1 MAKHEAITAIN
12 KSIKKESEKIMTLTD
27 GIEIET
33 FGVSVGT
40 VQRALNDN
48 GIKGCLVKPDGTPSV
63 DAEIVLPPIA
73 LCQVGKEYLESVCR
87 VLSDIGCRI
96 NQSCGLHVHIGNAP
110 LADTTHAARFTGD
123 SILHTERTSR
133 FLSEHGEP
141 FDFTIVKDL
150 FVRWERQQDII
161 NTMFPRSRTNNR
173 YCKPLNATK
182 IENANTISE
191 LNHGKFY
198 AINLDTWRNG
208 TIEFR
213 QHSGTIE
220 ADKIWR
226 WLQFLDNFVNWTIE
240 ARVEHGNRST
250 TVETPTAPFRNGS
263 RVGVQYTMMRTDNG
277 VSTREIMDATGC
289 SEQRVRAAVSEIRN
303 RVGDAAVV
311 THTQQSNGASY
322 GSGTDHTRYQVLQT
336 IESETNGV
344 TLLPEN
350 RIGIPSIWAGLDD
363 SEFEHWQNRISALR

>member
-1 MAKHEAITAIN
+1 
-12 KSIKKESEKIMTLTD
+12 MTLTF

-33 FGVSVGT
+33 SGVPYSSVNTQLRERG
-40 VQRALNDN
+40 L
-48 GIKGCLVKPDGTPSV
+48 KGFMSKPDGTPNV
-63 DAEIVLPPIA
+63 DAEIVLPPMPI
-73 LCQVGKEYLESVCR
+73 CQTSKEYIESICNA
-87 VLSDIGCRI
+87 LSEIGCRI

-123 SILHTERTSR
+123 SIAHTERTSR
-133 FLSEHGEP
+133 FLSEHGET

-150 FVRWERQQDII
+150 FVRWERQQNII
-161 NTMFPRSRTNNR
+161 NTMFPSSRTNNR
-173 YCKPLNATK
+173 YCQQLSGRK
-182 IENANTISE
+182 IENANTIQE

-250 TVETPTAPFRNGS
+250 TIETPLAPFRNNS
-263 RVGVQYTMMRTDNG
+263 RVGVQYTMMRNDNG

-336 IESETNGV
+336 IESETSGV

-363 SEFEHWQNRISALR
+363 SEFEWWQNRISTLR

>member
-1 MAKHEAITAIN
+1 
-12 KSIKKESEKIMTLTD
+12 MTLTF

-33 FGVSVGT
+33 YRNSVSI
-40 VQRALNDN
+40 VQSALHNN

-63 DAEIVLPPIA
+63 DAEIVLPPIT
-73 LCQVGKEYLESVCR
+73 LCQVGKEYLESVCT
-87 VLSDIGCRI
+87 VLSNADCRI

-123 SILHTERTSR
+123 SILHTERTGR
-133 FLSEHGEP
+133 FLSEHGDTFEFP
-141 FDFTIVKDL
+141 IVKDL
-150 FVRWERQQDII
+150 NWRWERQQNII
-161 NTMFPRSRTNNR
+161 NGMFPRSRTNNR

-226 WLQFLDNFVNWTIE
+226 WMQFLDNFVNWTIE
-240 ARVEHGNRST
+240 ARVEQGNRST
-250 TVETPTAPFRNGS
+250 TIETPIAPFRNGS
-263 RVGVQYTMMRTDNG
+263 RVGVQYTMMRNDNG

-289 SEQRVRAAVSEIRN
+289 SEQRVRAAVSEIRQ
-303 RVGDAAVV
+303 RVGDNAVV
-311 THTQQSNGASY
+311 THTQQSNGARY
-322 GSGTDHTRYQVLQT
+322 GDGTDLTRYQVLQT

>member
-1 MAKHEAITAIN
+1 M
-12 KSIKKESEKIMTLTD
+12 
-27 GIEIET
+27 
-33 FGVSVGT
+33 
-40 VQRALNDN
+40 
-48 GIKGCLVKPDGTPSV
+48 
-63 DAEIVLPPIA
+63 
-73 LCQVGKEYLESVCR
+73 
-87 VLSDIGCRI
+87 
-96 NQSCGLHVHIGNAP
+96 
-110 LADTTHAARFTGD
+110 
-123 SILHTERTSR
+123 
-133 FLSEHGEP
+133 
-141 FDFTIVKDL
+141 
-150 FVRWERQQDII
+150 
-161 NTMFPRSRTNNR
+161 
-173 YCKPLNATK
+173 NATK

-191 LNHGKFY
+191 LNHSKFY
-198 AINLDTWRNG
+198 TINLDTWRNG

-220 ADKIWR
+220 ANKIWR

-240 ARVEHGNRST
+240 ARVEHGETST
-250 TVETPTAPFRNGS
+250 TIETPTTPFRNGS
-263 RVGVQYTMMRTDNG
+263 RVGVQYTMMRPNNG

-289 SEQRVRAAVSEIRN
+289 SEQRVRAAVSEIRT

-363 SEFEHWQNRISALR
+363 SEFEWWQNRITLLR

>member
-1 MAKHEAITAIN
+1 
-12 KSIKKESEKIMTLTD
+12 MTLTF

-33 FGVSVGT
+33 CRNSVGT
-40 VQRALNDN
+40 VQSALNDN

-133 FLSEHGEP
+133 FLSEHGET

-161 NTMFPRSRTNNR
+161 NGMFPRSRTNNR

-182 IENANTISE
+182 IENANTIQE
-191 LNHGKFY
+191 LNHSKFY

-240 ARVEHGNRST
+240 ARVEHGNTST
-250 TVETPTAPFRNGS
+250 TIETPVTPFRNNS
-263 RVGVQYTMMRTDNG
+263 RVGVQYTMMRNDNG
-277 VSTREIMDATGC
+277 ATTRQIMDATGC
-289 SEQRVRAAVSEIRN
+289 SEQRVRAAVSEIRQ
-303 RVGDAAVV
+303 RVGDNAVV
-311 THTQQSNGASY
+311 THTQQSNGARY
-322 GSGTDHTRYQVLQT
+322 GDGTDHTRYQVLQT
-336 IESETNGV
+336 IENETSGV

-363 SEFEHWQNRISALR
+363 SEFEHWQNRIDALS

>member
-1 MAKHEAITAIN
+1 
-12 KSIKKESEKIMTLTD
+12 MTLTF

-33 FGVSVGT
+33 CRNSVSN
-40 VQRALNDN
+40 VQSALHNN

-63 DAEIVLPPIA
+63 DAEIVLPPMPI
-73 LCQVGKEYLESVCR
+73 CQTAKQYLESVCT
-87 VLSDIGCRI
+87 VLSNADCRI

-123 SILHTERTSR
+123 SILHTERTGR

-191 LNHGKFY
+191 LNHSKFY
-198 AINLDTWRNG
+198 TINLDTWRNG

-220 ADKIWR
+220 ANKIWR

-240 ARVEHGNRST
+240 ARVEHGETST
-250 TVETPTAPFRNGS
+250 TIETPTAPFRNGS
-263 RVGVQYTMMRTDNG
+263 RVGVQYTMMRNDNG
-277 VSTREIMDATGC
+277 ATTRDIMDATGC

-303 RVGDAAVV
+303 RVGDNAVV
-311 THTQQSNGASY
+311 THTQQSNGARY
-322 GSGTDHTRYQVLQT
+322 GDGTDHTRYQVLQT
-336 IESETNGV
+336 IESETSGV

-363 SEFEHWQNRISALR
+363 SEFEWWQNRITLLR